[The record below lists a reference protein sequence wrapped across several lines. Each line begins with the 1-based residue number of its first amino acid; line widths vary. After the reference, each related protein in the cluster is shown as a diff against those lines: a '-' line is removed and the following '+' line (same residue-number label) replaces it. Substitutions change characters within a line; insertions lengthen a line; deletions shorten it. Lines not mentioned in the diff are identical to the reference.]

1 MLASLMRRGDA
12 MFALGDVSAARRLYE
27 RAATA
32 GSGSGSGSGS
42 AATAAGRTF
51 DPAVLAAMQAPP
63 SLADPGAAAG
73 WYRKAILLGDREAEA
88 LLARLMAGN
97 Q

>member
-32 GSGSGSGSGS
+32 GSGS

>member
-32 GSGSGSGSGS
+32 GSGSGS